1 MRRKIMLC
9 ALNAYEYEGVCDI
22 NYDNLNVIG
31 IGKDQMKRIVSELIL
46 IGDVENITVNGF
58 CSRYKILTKMQCPD
72 FIFND
77 KLTIGNKE
85 VLMIALEKLESFDYI
100 SAKKLSLTLFDND
113 NSSRKIYAIKEN
125 CGKDIFEILKEMK
138 FIKQTINHSKYE
150 YIKTP
155 LGLQLKTSPNKNE
168 CLCKTCSESN
178 PENFYSTNKSYCKK
192 CVIEKNKITDE
203 RKFEDNPEKF
213 LMKKIKTSSRQ
224 RAKLKI
230 VTVTE
235 EDLLDQLTKQKNRDF
250 YTGNIFSNYKEMSVD
265 RIDSSKGYEKGNIVI
280 TSYKCN
286 CAKNDMS
293 IKEFKELITQLYN
306 NLENF

>member
-1 MRRKIMLC
+1 MLC
-9 ALNAYEYEGVCDI
+9 VLNAYEYEGVCDI

-31 IGKDQMKRIVSELIL
+31 IGKDQMKRIVSELML
-46 IGDVENITVNGF
+46 TGDIENITVNGF
-58 CSRYKILTKMQCPD
+58 CSRYKILTKLQCPN
-72 FIFND
+72 FIFDD

-85 VLMIALEKLESFDYI
+85 VLMTALDKLKSYEYI
-100 SAKKLSLTLFDND
+100 SAKKLSLALFDND
-113 NSSRKIYAIKEN
+113 YSSRKIYAIKEN
-125 CGKDIFEILKEMK
+125 CGKDIFEVLKNIEFVK
-138 FIKQTINHSKYE
+138 KIINHSKYE

-155 LGLQLKTSPNKNE
+155 LGLQLNTSPHKNE

-203 RKFEDNPEKF
+203 IKFEESPEKF

-230 VTVTE
+230 VTITE
-235 EDLLDQLTKQKNRDF
+235 QDLLDQLIKQKNKDF
-250 YTGNIFSNYKEMSVD
+250 YTGIAFNNHKEMSVD

-293 IKEFKELITQLYN
+293 IEEFKELITQLYT